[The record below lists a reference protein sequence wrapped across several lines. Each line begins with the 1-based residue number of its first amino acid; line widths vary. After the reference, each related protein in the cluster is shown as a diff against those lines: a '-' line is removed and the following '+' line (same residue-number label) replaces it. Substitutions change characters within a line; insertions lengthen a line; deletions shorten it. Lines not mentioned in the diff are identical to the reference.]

1 MWNYLALSLL
11 VMGTPETGGVETT
24 KVSTPH
30 MFNSFSALAAVVLLG
45 GLVIALPVL
54 APKVE
59 ASEAAAPQI
68 KETVLSCSSQVW
80 PDIATSCLRSNDGSK
95 KILEAR
101 LVTARR

>member
-1 MWNYLALSLL
+1 LWNYLVLSSL
-11 VMGTPETGGVETT
+11 VMGTPETSGVETT

-30 MFNSFSALAAVVLLG
+30 MFKSFSALAAVVLLG
-45 GLVIALPVL
+45 ALVIALPAL

-59 ASEAAAPQI
+59 ASEAAALQI
-68 KETVLSCSSQVW
+68 KKPVLTCSSQVW
-80 PDIATSCLRSNDGSK
+80 PDIAASCLRSNDGSG

>member
-1 MWNYLALSLL
+1 
-11 VMGTPETGGVETT
+11 
-24 KVSTPH
+24 
-30 MFNSFSALAAVVLLG
+30 MFKSYSALAAVLLLG
-45 GLVIALPVL
+45 ALVIALPVL
-54 APKVE
+54 APTVE

-68 KETVLSCSSQVW
+68 KATALTCSSQVW

>member
-1 MWNYLALSLL
+1 
-11 VMGTPETGGVETT
+11 
-24 KVSTPH
+24 
-30 MFNSFSALAAVVLLG
+30 MFKPFSALAAVVLLG
-45 GLVIALPVL
+45 ALVIALPLL
-54 APKVE
+54 APKVA

-68 KETVLSCSSQVW
+68 KETVLPCYSQVW